1 MAEVK
6 EDELTDSH
14 RGASRTVQVLITLAL
29 ALVALAFA
37 GVGLPLPASFLVPS
51 LYGTLWIVILFFGLG
66 AVALRR
72 TRSTPARLQDI
83 AALRGTTGLLASL
96 RKTTLLIALLGGAI
110 SVLGFVL
117 FSGWRDE
124 LDMLKAGVV
133 SVAVLLYG
141 YPRRESWRRVVEA
154 SQQPGGLVG
163 DPAAKGTTE

>member
-1 MAEVK
+1 MAEMK
-6 EDELTDSH
+6 EDELTRSH
-14 RGASRTVQVLITLAL
+14 RDASRAVQLLVTVSL

-37 GVGLPLPASFLVPS
+37 GVGLPLPASFLAPQ
-51 LYGTLWIVILFFGLG
+51 LYGTLWIVVLFFGLG

-96 RKTTLLIALLGGAI
+96 RKTALLIALLGGAI

-117 FSGWRDE
+117 YSGWRDE

-133 SVAVLLYG
+133 AVAVLLYG

-154 SQQPGGLVG
+154 SQQPGGPVG
-163 DPAAKGTTE
+163 DPSPKGITE

>member
-1 MAEVK
+1 MAEIQ
-6 EDELTDSH
+6 EDELARSH
-14 RGASRTVQVLITLAL
+14 RGASRAAQSLVTASL

-37 GVGLPLPASFLVPS
+37 GIGLPLPASFLAPQ
-51 LYGTLWIVILFFGLG
+51 LYGTLWIVILCFGLG

-72 TRSTPARLQDI
+72 TRSNAIRLQDI
-83 AALRGTTGLLASL
+83 AALRGPAGLLASL
-96 RKTTLLIALLGGAI
+96 RKTALLIALLGGAI
-110 SVLGFVL
+110 AALGFVI

-133 SVAVLLYG
+133 AVAVLLYG

-163 DPAAKGTTE
+163 NSAAKGITE